1 MLAGYANKTTFEYC
15 HSSGSLQNNESY
27 NKQEKYSAIGGLV
40 GCASYCTFTACSN
53 NAGITYP
60 MTRGSMDD
68 TVYIGGIVGQVVDCK
83 IYGCYQKSATLG
95 STFYWN
101 AYGGITTHAN

>member
-1 MLAGYANKTTFEYC
+1 
-15 HSSGSLQNNESY
+15 
-27 NKQEKYSAIGGLV
+27 
-40 GCASYCTFTACSN
+40 
-53 NAGITYP
+53 

-95 STFYWN
+95 STFYWS
-101 AYGGITTHAN
+101 AYGITTHANGYGIAGYIEYGADYTPVIDGCYSEANLVSEMRNIRRLPTVPIQVQLLLKEIMYIINPQTV